1 MVLFTKCSPEY
12 FLKIYLTLPKF
23 MVNRKVRAIGGDQRT
38 TDINVNLFNFHLT
51 KSPLYVMIELG
62 FIIGIGIKLIDKGRR

>member
-1 MVLFTKCSPEY
+1 
-12 FLKIYLTLPKF
+12 